1 VRDNVINDA
10 IDEHM
15 QATTTTTST
24 TTTTQYN
31 SVDDWL
37 ADIKMHRYQTCFSY
51 NYCNSCNHC

>member
-15 QATTTTTST
+15 QATTTTT
-24 TTTTQYN
+24 TTTQYK

-37 ADIKMHRYQTCFSY
+37 VDIKMHRYQPCLSY
-51 NYCNSCNHC
+51 NYCNCNSIV